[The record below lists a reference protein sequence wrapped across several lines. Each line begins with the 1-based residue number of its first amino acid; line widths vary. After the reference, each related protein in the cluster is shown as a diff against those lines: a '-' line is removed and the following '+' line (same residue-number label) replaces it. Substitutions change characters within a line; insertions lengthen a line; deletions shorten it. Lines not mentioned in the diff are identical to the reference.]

1 MMIVGVVCRGRRHD
15 ALLRACMV
23 FGCAASGVAVASLL
37 CAALIGPQWPLR
49 SSVIALG
56 VSNGVFAVASIGSMM
71 ALAGQGEPGSSGV
84 RMGLWG
90 AAQAFGFAL
99 GGLLATSL
107 VDSARSL
114 FASASGAF
122 ALVFGIEALLF
133 LLAAG
138 MLAARNGARDERSDS
153 GAPAAVTV

>member
-1 MMIVGVVCRGRRHD
+1 
-15 ALLRACMV
+15 
-23 FGCAASGVAVASLL
+23 
-37 CAALIGPQWPLR
+37 
-49 SSVIALG
+49 
-56 VSNGVFAVASIGSMM
+56 M

-90 AAQAFGFAL
+90 AAQALGFAL

-107 VDSARSL
+107 VDTARSL

-133 LLAAG
+133 LAAA

-153 GAPAAVTV
+153 AAPAAVTV